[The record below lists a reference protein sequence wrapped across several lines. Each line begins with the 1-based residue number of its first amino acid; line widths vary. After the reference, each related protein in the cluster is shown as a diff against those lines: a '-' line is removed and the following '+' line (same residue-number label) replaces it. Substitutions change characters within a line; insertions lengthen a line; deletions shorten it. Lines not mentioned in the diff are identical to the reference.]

1 MACGDVLTA
10 DTTLTADLTCTG
22 TALTIGADDVDLD
35 LNGHTITGSGTGN
48 GLTAISRPGF
58 TLRNGTISGFRYGIY
73 LSSVSGMP
81 RTDVTATDVRLLAAP
96 IDAWP
101 GTITFTGTR
110 QDACLMSGLRL
121 VDGLITI
128 DRCTVTKQTVM
139 VRSSGSAI
147 RNSALTGGSLT
158 VSATDQGTFPRNVF
172 DAFPMGLSNDS
183 RRNLVR
189 ANVFKNSATAG
200 LGAAETFLPQDA
212 NTIEEN
218 AFTGNDIGL
227 RSDSMLR
234 HIIVRRNVFN
244 GNNTVGMF
252 VDNPWGPNRAGPDP
266 VSDNVFVGN
275 GHHPSGL
282 VDGQGH
288 PVQGGIHLSSRA
300 ALTSPVTL
308 RNNVGIGNPGDHD
321 GCAFPSA

>member
-158 VSATDQGTFPRNVF
+158 VSATDQGTFTRNVF

-244 GNNTVGMF
+244 GNNTVGIF

-300 ALTSPVTL
+300 ALTPPVTL